1 MKKTLLSI
9 LMVSLG
15 FCAHAQFPYTLQVFD
30 QAVYYGMYEATV
42 DEPVP
47 AGAIRLSNS
56 SYSRM
61 LTDEQLDA
69 FGNTLTMTVRLNPL
83 CDNYDRIGNA
93 NLVLVPKNM
102 PMYTSFLSSQIGIS
116 SAAPPWPGPP

>member
-1 MKKTLLSI
+1 
-9 LMVSLG
+9 MVSLG

-61 LTDEQLDA
+61 LTDEQLDS

-83 CDNYDRIGNA
+83 CDNYDRIGNGRRIGKRNIIADRVVVASIDQA
-93 NLVLVPKNM
+93 NAN
-102 PMYTSFLSSQIGIS
+102 
-116 SAAPPWPGPP
+116 A